1 MARERKPSAK
11 ALEAAQNAQEQE
23 DENDEPKVRGP
34 KGKKRVAAEADEY
47 QPEEE
52 SAKDDDEYQPEAA
65 SKKTTKKKAPAP
77 AAAATRPELPR
88 DFCGFSIEYA
98 TTGRAACKEF
108 RCARNIKLGELRIA
122 SHYDGGEGFQRNWYC
137 FAPKCGGEACLWKV
151 LKFRKGAGDPRYG
164 ATSAKLQAQWRG
176 GGGLPG
182 LSLLCEEDRAMV
194 VALLDSTAAPPPPM
208 VASTVGKS
216 VTISAAPGPRP
227 GDVVRVGG
235 STFEAKDALKAKLG
249 ARWHGTAKEWMI
261 EDADALC
268 GVCGASAQ
276 ALPITVQ
283 LDVLLAALATL
294 PDKNPASAPA
304 GGAAAASQVAD
315 D

>member
-1 MARERKPSAK
+1 
-11 ALEAAQNAQEQE
+11 
-23 DENDEPKVRGP
+23 
-34 KGKKRVAAEADEY
+34 
-47 QPEEE
+47 
-52 SAKDDDEYQPEAA
+52 
-65 SKKTTKKKAPAP
+65 
-77 AAAATRPELPR
+77 
-88 DFCGFSIEYA
+88 
-98 TTGRAACKEF
+98 
-108 RCARNIKLGELRIA
+108 
-122 SHYDGGEGFQRNWYC
+122 
-137 FAPKCGGEACLWKV
+137 
-151 LKFRKGAGDPRYG
+151 
-164 ATSAKLQAQWRG
+164 
-176 GGGLPG
+176 
-182 LSLLCEEDRAMV
+182 MV
-194 VALLDSTAAPPPPM
+194 VALLDGTAAPPPPM

-216 VTISAAPGPRP
+216 VTISAAPAPRP

-283 LDVLLAALATL
+283 LEVLLAALATL